1 MHSRSADGA
10 GPEIAVFSGKTREPV
25 PECDA
30 MTQHRRMNLGAF
42 IHETGQHVAAWRHP
56 GAYAHSGADFS
67 HMVDVARTAERGK
80 FDLLFLADSA
90 AVSVFGSAE
99 SRGRMGKVVKFEPI
113 TVLSALASVTTH
125 LGFVATCSSTYN
137 EPYTLARQFAS
148 LDQISGGRAGWNL
161 VTSNNEAEAFNHGR
175 DAHYAHAE
183 RYDRAAEFAQVVTG
197 LWDSWDEDAF
207 IRDQETGVYYD
218 PEKMHTL
225 NHRGKY
231 FAVRGPL
238 NVARSPQGR
247 PVLVQAG
254 ASDTGR
260 DLAAQTAELVFTAQT
275 TFEQA
280 AEFYADVRARLP
292 RSGRSQDTMKILPGL
307 YPVVGR
313 TASEAR
319 EKFDF
324 LQSLIHPSVGLA
336 VLEHTIG
343 VKLSGYPL
351 DGPVPEM
358 ADTNGPLSRQRLLLE
373 AARRDKLT
381 LWELCLL
388 NAGPRGHL
396 LTIGTPAEIADV
408 MEHWFRNG
416 ACDGF
421 NVMPAWLPG
430 SLTDFVDMV
439 IPELQ
444 RRGLFRSEYEGTTL
458 RANLGLPTPASRFQ
472 SIPMVAQ

>member
-1 MHSRSADGA
+1 
-10 GPEIAVFSGKTREPV
+10 
-25 PECDA
+25 
-30 MTQHRRMNLGAF
+30 MTSPRMMKLGAF
-42 IHETGQHVAAWRHP
+42 VHETGQHVAAWRHP
-56 GAYAHSGADFS
+56 GAYAESGTVFAQAA
-67 HMVDVARTAERGK
+67 DVARTAERGK
-80 FDLLFLADSA
+80 FDLFFLADSA
-90 AVSVFGSAE
+90 AVSVFGSPE
-99 SRGRMGKVVKFEPI
+99 SRGRMGKLVKFEPMTI
-113 TVLSALASVTTH
+113 LSALAAVTSH
-125 LGFVATCSSTYN
+125 IGLVATTSSTYN
-137 EPYTLARQFAS
+137 DPYNLARQFAS

-175 DAHYAHAE
+175 DKHAAHAD
-183 RYDRAAEFAQVVTG
+183 RYDMAAEFAEVVTG
-197 LWDSWDEDAF
+197 LWDSWEPDAF
-207 IRDQETGVYYD
+207 IRDQESGIYYD
-218 PEKMHTL
+218 PAKMHTL

-231 FAVRGPL
+231 FQVRGPL
-238 NVARSPQGR
+238 NVACSPQGR

-260 DLAAQTAELVFTAQT
+260 DLAARSAEVVFTAQT

-280 AEFYADVRARLP
+280 AEFYADVMSRLP
-292 RSGRSQDTMKILPGL
+292 RFGRDPSDVRILPGI

-313 TASEAR
+313 TEAEAR
-319 EKFDF
+319 EKFDY
-324 LQSLIHPSVGLA
+324 LQSLIHPSVGIA

-343 VKLSGYPL
+343 VGGLDQFPL
-351 DGPVPEM
+351 HGPVPDM
-358 ADTNGPLSRQRLLLE
+358 GDTNGPLSRQRLLLE
-373 AARRDKLT
+373 AARRDNLT

-396 LTIGTPAEIADV
+396 LAVGTPEQIVDT

-444 RRGLFRSEYEGTTL
+444 RRGLFRQEYESPTL
-458 RANLGLPTPASRFQ
+458 RGNLGLPTPVSRWQ
-472 SIPMVAQ
+472 SRPVAAQ

>member
-1 MHSRSADGA
+1 MM
-10 GPEIAVFSGKTREPV
+10 K
-25 PECDA
+25 
-30 MTQHRRMNLGAF
+30 LGAF

-56 GAYAHSGADFS
+56 GAYAESGTNFAQA
-67 HMVDVARTAERGK
+67 MDVAKTAERGL
-80 FDLLFLADSA
+80 FDLFFLADSA
-90 AVSVFGSAE
+90 AVSIFGSPA
-99 SRGRMGKVVKFEPI
+99 SHGRMGKLVKFEPI
-113 TVLSALASVTTH
+113 TLLSALAAVTSH
-125 LGFVATCSSTYN
+125 IGLVATTSSTYN

-148 LDQISGGRAGWNL
+148 LDQISRGRAGWNL

-175 DAHYAHAE
+175 DRHAAHAD
-183 RYDRAAEFAQVVTG
+183 RYDRAAEFADVVTG
-197 LWDSWDEDAF
+197 LWDSWDDDAF
-207 IRDQETGVYYD
+207 VRDRESGVYYH
-218 PEKMHTL
+218 PEKMHVL
-225 NHRGKY
+225 HHRGKH

-260 DLAAQTAELVFTAQT
+260 DLAARTAEVVFTAQT

-280 AEFYADVRARLP
+280 RAFYADVVERLP
-292 RSGRSQDTMKILPGL
+292 RYGRTRNDIKILPGI

-313 TASEAR
+313 TEAEAR
-319 EKFDF
+319 EKFDY
-324 LQSLIHPSVGLA
+324 LQSLIHPSVGIA

-343 VKLSGYPL
+343 VGGLDKFPL
-351 DGPVPEM
+351 HGPVPDM
-358 ADTNGPLSRQRLLLE
+358 GDTNGPLSRQRLLLE
-373 AARRDKLT
+373 AARRDNLT

-396 LTIGTPAEIADV
+396 LSIGTPSQIADT
-408 MEHWFRNG
+408 MEHWFRDG

-430 SLTDFVDMV
+430 SLTDFVDLV

-444 RRGLFRSEYEGTTL
+444 RRGLFRAKYEATTL
-458 RANLGLPTPASRFQ
+458 RGNLGLAKPARQSRG
-472 SIPMVAQ
+472 P